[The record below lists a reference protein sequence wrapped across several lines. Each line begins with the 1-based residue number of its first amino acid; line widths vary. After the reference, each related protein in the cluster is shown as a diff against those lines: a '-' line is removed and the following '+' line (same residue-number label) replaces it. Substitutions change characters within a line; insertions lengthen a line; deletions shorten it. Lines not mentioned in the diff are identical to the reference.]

1 MRADGFYFLP
11 LLVHFVFFFFFYGC
25 YFEKEGDE
33 RGLVGALSL
42 FFLSRGRANEGE
54 RD

>member
-1 MRADGFYFLP
+1 MRADGFSFLS
-11 LLVHFVFFFFFYGC
+11 LLVHFVFFFYGC

-42 FFLSRGRANEGE
+42 FISFSRESQ
-54 RD
+54 